1 MILTTVQNQVKF
13 KYVLMDMWFEAKENF
28 EFITKHKIWYI
39 VNSLLMEIP
48 FQQFMKKD
56 GKLKNFLS
64 HLSTM

>member
-1 MILTTVQNQVKF
+1 MASKLGIESYEYQGQYQLIDLLEKRSIL
-13 KYVLMDMWFEAKENF
+13 
-28 EFITKHKIWYI
+28 
-39 VNSLLMEIP
+39 NSLLMEIP